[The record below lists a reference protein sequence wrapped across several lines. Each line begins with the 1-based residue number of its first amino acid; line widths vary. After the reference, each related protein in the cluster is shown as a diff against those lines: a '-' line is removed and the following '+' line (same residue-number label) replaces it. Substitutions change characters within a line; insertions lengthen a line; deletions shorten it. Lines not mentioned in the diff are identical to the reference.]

1 MRGWCGRWVN
11 DALTH
16 LTKQSH
22 LCAWLP
28 RQWRSTST
36 HLQHDLI
43 TFDQLNF
50 ANGVVCFHPE
60 KNQHN
65 YYQFVKGERWL
76 DGKILQCHIRNEYVL
91 PPFTPP
97 SVTFWIP
104 ELYTDLCWNFVKVI
118 LAVCHNWRPSQ
129 QIYLILDSQPW
140 KSSSSRQLYVCLIAG
155 RWTEEMFEKLF
166 LSLMYPPL
174 SITHFRNFKKYI
186 FEFSMTIAFIKL
198 LYVMKT
204 F

>member
-1 MRGWCGRWVN
+1 MEPCVFTRKKINIIIINLSKVNAGWMEKYYNVTLGMN
-11 DALTH
+11 
-16 LTKQSH
+16 
-22 LCAWLP
+22 
-28 RQWRSTST
+28 
-36 HLQHDLI
+36 
-43 TFDQLNF
+43 TFYF
-50 ANGVVCFHPE
+50 TPFHP
-60 KNQHN
+60 
-65 YYQFVKGERWL
+65 
-76 DGKILQCHIRNEYVL
+76 
-91 PPFTPP
+91 PP

-118 LAVCHNWRPSQ
+118 LVVCHNWRPSQ

-174 SITHFRNFKKYI
+174 SITHFLNFKKYI